1 MQFFEVIQS
10 IERNGGESRLAVSP
24 EWTQGR
30 ALFGGLQGAL
40 LLHAMRGL
48 VPAELPVRTLQV
60 TFIAPPATPQVVA
73 RATVLRQGKSATHVE
88 SRMFDDDHNVLAT
101 AVGVFGLARPS
112 QVERVPVMPV
122 VECENPRHFRYFP
135 GLSPKFTQFFE
146 ASWLQGGM
154 PFSGKGDPQWVV
166 DVSMP
171 GETVSSE
178 YQAIAMA
185 DFIPPVALNYLR
197 QPVPGSSMT
206 WMLEFLTDQ
215 LDGLSMQHWRV
226 DAEMV
231 AGKDG
236 YTSQSVMLWGPD
248 GQPIALSRQNMV
260 VFG

>member
-1 MQFFEVIQS
+1 MQFFEVLQA
-10 IERNGGESRLAVSP
+10 IERDGGESRLVVSP

-60 TFIAPPATPQVVA
+60 TFVAPPATPQVVV
-73 RATVLRQGKSATHVE
+73 RASVLRQGKSATHVE
-88 SRMFDDDHNVLAT
+88 SRLLDGDDNVLAT
-101 AVGVFGLARPS
+101 ATGVFGLARAS
-112 QVERVPVMPV
+112 KVERVPVMSPV
-122 VECENPRHFRYFP
+122 QSDNSRHFRFFP
-135 GLSPKFTQFFE
+135 GLSPSFAQYFD
-146 ASWLQGGM
+146 AHWLQGGM
-154 PFSGKGDPQWVV
+154 PFSGKGEPLTIV

-171 GETVSSE
+171 GESTSSE

-185 DFIPPVALNYLR
+185 DFIPPVALNYLSI
-197 QPVPGSSMT
+197 PVPGSSMT

-231 AGKDG
+231 AGRDG